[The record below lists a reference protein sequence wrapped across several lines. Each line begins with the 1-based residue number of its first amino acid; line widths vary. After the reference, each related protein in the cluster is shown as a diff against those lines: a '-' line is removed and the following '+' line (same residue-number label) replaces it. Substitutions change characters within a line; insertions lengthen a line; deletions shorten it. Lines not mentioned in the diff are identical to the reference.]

1 MLGGIDNA
9 LFLKSL
15 AGFAVMGL
23 FIILLRWAFARG
35 KSVVERPLRAGLEE
49 DYGLLKVVARPAN
62 HIEGEMIRQ
71 KLLANGIKATLTQT
85 KSGPRILVFPE
96 EIRAAETILRS

>member
-15 AGFAVMGL
+15 AGFAVMGI
-23 FIILLRWAFARG
+23 FILLLRWAFARG
-35 KSVVERPLRAGLEE
+35 KSVVERPSRIGGDDE
-49 DYGLLKVVARPAN
+49 YGLLRVVAKPSN
-62 HIEGEMIRQ
+62 HIEGEFIRQ
-71 KLLANGIKATLTQT
+71 RLIENGIRATLTQT

-96 EIRAAETILRS
+96 EVSAAEAVLRS

>member
-15 AGFAVMGL
+15 SGFAVMGIL
-23 FIILLRWAFARG
+23 ILLLRWAFGRG
-35 KSVVERPLRAGLEE
+35 KSVAERPLKMGGDE
-49 DYGLLKVVARPAN
+49 DYGLLRAIASPKN
-62 HIEGEMIRQ
+62 HIEGEILRQ

-96 EIRAAETILRS
+96 EISAANAILKS

>member
-15 AGFAVMGL
+15 SGFAVMAL
-23 FIILLRWAFARG
+23 LMVLLRWAFARG
-35 KSVVERPLRAGLEE
+35 RSLVERPRIIG
-49 DYGLLKVVARPAN
+49 DDDQYGLLRVAARPKN
-62 HIEGEMIRQ
+62 HIEGEMIRR
-71 KLLANGIKATLTQT
+71 KLVESGIRATLTQT

-96 EIRAAETILRS
+96 ELSAAEALLRN

>member
-23 FIILLRWAFARG
+23 LMLLLRWAFARG
-35 KSVVERPLRAGLEE
+35 RSVVERPTRIGDEGEFGLLRA
-49 DYGLLKVVARPAN
+49 VASPKN
-62 HIEGEMIRQ
+62 HIEGEMIRR
-71 KLLANGIKATLTQT
+71 KLLDNGIKATLTQT
-85 KSGPRILVFPE
+85 RSGPRILVFPE
-96 EIRAAETILRS
+96 EVVAAEAVLRS

>member
-1 MLGGIDNA
+1 MLGDIDNA

-35 KSVVERPLRAGLEE
+35 NSVVERPLRTGLEE
-49 DYGLLKVVARPAN
+49 DYGLLKVAARPAN
-62 HIEGEMIRQ
+62 HIEGEIIRQ

-96 EIRAAETILRS
+96 ELRAAETILRS

>member
-15 AGFAVMGL
+15 SGFAVMAL
-23 FIILLRWAFARG
+23 LMVLLRWAFARG
-35 KSVVERPLRAGLEE
+35 RSLVERPLRIG
-49 DYGLLKVVARPAN
+49 DDDQYGLLRVAARPKN
-62 HIEGEMIRQ
+62 HIEGEMIRR
-71 KLLANGIKATLTQT
+71 KLVESGIRATLTQT

-96 EIRAAETILRS
+96 ELSAAEALLRN